1 MSLMKQI
8 RIDKVTLNIGVGV
21 PGDKLEKA
29 IKLLQV
35 ISQSKPVRTKTEKRI
50 PTWGLRPNLQIAAKV
65 TIRGK
70 KADLL
75 LARLLK
81 AVENKIALRKFDNN
95 GNFSFGIP
103 EYIDI
108 PGVNYDPVIGVIG
121 LEAAVTLARPGFRIK
136 NRNVMKKKIPKRH
149 IITKQEA
156 VKFVKE
162 KYSVNVGDEE

>member
-1 MSLMKQI
+1 
-8 RIDKVTLNIGVGV
+8 
-21 PGDKLEKA
+21 
-29 IKLLQV
+29 
-35 ISQSKPVRTKTEKRI
+35 
-50 PTWGLRPNLQIAAKV
+50 
-65 TIRGK
+65 
-70 KADLL
+70 
-75 LARLLK
+75 LK

-162 KYSVNVGDEE
+162 KYSVNVGDEEWQQKIIKKLSHNLKQNL